1 MLQLCEYIYLLLYLR
16 GGMGMIEV
24 VRERYSSAVK
34 SVLED
39 ADTEIKN
46 VVSSID
52 RKFSL
57 HIQYEKNTFQAQYR

>member
-1 MLQLCEYIYLLLYLR
+1 
-16 GGMGMIEV
+16 MIEV